1 MNALNRPPIAHQ
13 TGFSLIEV
21 LVSIII
27 LSLGLLGMAGLQATG
42 LKNNYSAHTRAQAAQ
57 YAYDMIDRMR
67 ANRVVAQAGS
77 YNRALGAAAPAC
89 DNLLHCDQAGWLAD
103 IATLPAGDGSIA
115 VNGNV
120 VTITIQWNDQRAGGS
135 ATATLVIE
143 SQL

>member
-1 MNALNRPPIAHQ
+1 MNATNLAPTARQA
-13 TGFSLIEV
+13 GFSLIEV
-21 LVSIII
+21 LVAIVV

-67 ANRVVAQAGS
+67 ANRVTAQAGG
-77 YNRALGAAAPAC
+77 YNRAIGAAAPAC
-89 DNLLHCDQAGWLAD
+89 DNLVHCDQAGWLAD
-103 IATLPAGDGSIA
+103 IATLPSGDGSVA

-120 VTITIQWNDQRAGGS
+120 VTITIQWNDQRAGG
-135 ATATLVIE
+135 AVAAQLVIE